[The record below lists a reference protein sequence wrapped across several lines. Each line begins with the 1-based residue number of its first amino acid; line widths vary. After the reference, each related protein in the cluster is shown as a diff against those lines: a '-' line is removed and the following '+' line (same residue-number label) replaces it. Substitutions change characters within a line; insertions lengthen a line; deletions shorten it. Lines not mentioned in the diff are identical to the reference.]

1 MKVGYKLS
9 TFVVPEIFYQTIQ
22 FDDVLLKN
30 YLVLYA
36 KRKESGPKI
45 RSLVLSRVWV
55 LKASAAK
62 LYRNNPRVH
71 SAGTVPY
78 VFLEISESSD

>member
-55 LKASAAK
+55 
-62 LYRNNPRVH
+62 
-71 SAGTVPY
+71 
-78 VFLEISESSD
+78 

>member
-45 RSLVLSRVWV
+45 RSLVGKIHIYLI
-55 LKASAAK
+55 LKIKNAIWDVKRDDKFWKSK
-62 LYRNNPRVH
+62 ITWKINMKR
-71 SAGTVPY
+71 
-78 VFLEISESSD
+78 